1 MKNLLQY
8 FFLLLLIACNQQVP
22 DTGNKVITV
31 SIPPFKF
38 FVKAIG
44 GEDFNV
50 NVMVPAGANPHI
62 YEPVPE
68 QISGLRKSVAYIS
81 DGYLGFEMTWL
92 DRFYETNRKMKK
104 LSLGDNIDLIHRA
117 EHSDNGHL
125 EGADPHYW
133 VSPKSALVIA
143 ASIKS
148 LLIELNPKNREKYE
162 TNYFNLLKAI
172 QEIDNKTKELFSG
185 YQNKS
190 FMIFHPTLG
199 YLARDYGLNQ
209 VAVENEGKEP
219 TPSTLKALIDR
230 AKSEN
235 IKVIFV
241 QKEYDKK
248 NARAIASETGAVI
261 EQIDPLSEN
270 WPGAVMEIINALHN
284 SFVGSEK

>member
-1 MKNLLQY
+1 MKNLLRY

-22 DTGNKVITV
+22 YTGKKVITV
-31 SIPPFKF
+31 SIPPFKY

-50 NVMVPAGANPHI
+50 NVMVSAGANPHI

-104 LSLGDNIDLIHRA
+104 LSLGDNIDLIHPA
-117 EHSDNGHL
+117 EHSDNGYP

-148 LLIELNPKNREKYE
+148 LLIELNPGNREKYE

-172 QEIDNKTKELFSG
+172 QEIDNKTKGLFSG

-209 VAVENEGKEP
+209 IAVENEGKEP

-241 QKEYDKK
+241 QKEYDTK
-248 NARAIASETGAVI
+248 NARTIASETGAVI

-270 WPGAVMEIINALHN
+270 WPGAVMEIINALYN